1 MKKHTEKNGMKKL
14 VSLLLAFVLAAG
26 CLFVTG
32 AADLSAHADE
42 LTDLQDEQA
51 ALQADKAAIQA
62 ELDLLMS
69 EQMSA
74 LEQKVLLDQQM
85 NLTVS
90 EIALVNDQ
98 IAAYEILITEK
109 EAELEE
115 RRVQEEEQLAAYC
128 GRLRAMEEAGD
139 VTYYQII
146 FGASDFS
153 DLLSR
158 IDCVSE
164 IMECDK
170 TMYQDMV
177 AAREATEA
185 AEAALEEGKASLEAK
200 QTELEALKAE
210 QDLRIAEASA
220 LIQEIEANIG
230 LYEQYESEIE
240 AEEANVQLQI
250 DEIIAERERIA
261 AEEAARIEA
270 ERLAAEEAA
279 RLEQERLEQEA
290 ANSGSSDDGD
300 SDSDYDYDD
309 DGYFYPDGPGEYAGT
324 GGFIWPT
331 YTTLITSEYGN
342 RLHPTLGYW
351 RMHTG
356 VDIGAGYGEA
366 IMASKSG
373 EVVTA
378 AYDEGYG
385 NYVTI
390 YHDDGTATL
399 YAHMS
404 EILTYVG
411 AYVGQGETIGLVGS
425 TGYSTGPHLHF
436 EIHISG
442 GTVDPLLYLP

>member
-1 MKKHTEKNGMKKL
+1 MKKHTEKKGLKKL
-14 VSLLLAFVLAAG
+14 LSLLLAFVLAAG
-26 CLFVTG
+26 CLFATG
-32 AADLSAHADE
+32 TVQMPAYADE
-42 LTDLQDEQA
+42 LTELQDEQA

-74 LEQKVLLDQQM
+74 LAQKVLLDQQM

-90 EIALVNDQ
+90 EIALVTDQ

-109 EAELEE
+109 ETELEE
-115 RRVQEEEQLAAYC
+115 RKLREEEQFTAYC
-128 GRLRAMEEAGD
+128 SRLRAMEEAGD

-170 TMYQDMV
+170 NMYQDMV
-177 AAREATEA
+177 EAREATEA

-200 QTELEALKAE
+200 QTELEELKAE

-240 AEEANVQLQI
+240 DEEANVQMQI

-279 RLEQERLEQEA
+279 RQEQEA
-290 ANSGSSDDGD
+290 ANGGNSDDGD
-300 SDSDYDYDD
+300 SDSGYDD
-309 DGYFYPDGPGEYAGT
+309 DGYFYPDGPGEFAGA
-324 GGFIWPT
+324 GGFCWPT

-356 VDIGAGYGEA
+356 IDIGAGYGEA